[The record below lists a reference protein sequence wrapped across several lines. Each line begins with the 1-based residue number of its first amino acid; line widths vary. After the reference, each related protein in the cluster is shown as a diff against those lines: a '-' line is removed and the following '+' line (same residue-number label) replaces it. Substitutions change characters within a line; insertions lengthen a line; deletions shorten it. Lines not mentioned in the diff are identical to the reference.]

1 MRPTLF
7 ALSTVLLLVAA
18 TPAAHA
24 VQCRQG
30 VNRAGCVGANGAAT
44 KGPQGASAVGKDGE
58 TASTRSAPTAGTT
71 ASKNGNT
78 ATKGVESGCYYVN
91 GQRKCR

>member
-30 VNRAGCVGANGAAT
+30 VNRAGCVGANGAVT
-44 KGPQGASAVGKDGE
+44 TGPQGTSAVGKDGE

-71 ASKNGNT
+71 ASRNGNT
-78 ATKGVESGCYYVN
+78 ATKGAESGCYYVN
-91 GQRKCR
+91 GERKCR